1 VSSAARYS
9 GGICAERQTAAYCG
23 RHFDSGIAPA
33 RYLPDGGARQLRA
46 TAVGQTGL
54 TLSWTAPPGAQF
66 RLRRAAGD
74 VPVARRWRGVPVPVN
89 GTSAVDK
96 GRQPGKQYSY
106 SLFTRLRGRWI
117 GALVV
122 VAGTAP
128 PSGSTDA
135 SYIAAPTTL
144 LAKPS
149 DIASVTTT
157 GTGVRLVLQGQVPTP
172 PLGAGVVLP
181 ISSEL
186 PGGFLGVVTAVSADG
201 RALNLEAGGLANAF
215 DYYELSV
222 EEFSADLEPA
232 PDAPAAEAQAK
243 AQASAAA
250 AAAADETCKPSAS
263 GPRVNF
269 SRTTTLG
276 GHFKTRSTSTASS
289 APRCRSGRP
298 WTWG

>member
-1 VSSAARYS
+1 M
-9 GGICAERQTAAYCG
+9 
-23 RHFDSGIAPA
+23 
-33 RYLPDGGARQLRA
+33 
-46 TAVGQTGL
+46 
-54 TLSWTAPPGAQF
+54 
-66 RLRRAAGD
+66 
-74 VPVARRWRGVPVPVN
+74 
-89 GTSAVDK
+89 
-96 GRQPGKQYSY
+96 
-106 SLFTRLRGRWI
+106 
-117 GALVV
+117 

-128 PSGSTDA
+128 PSASTDA

-201 RALNLEAGGLANAF
+201 RTLDLEAGGLADAF

-232 PDAPAAEAQAK
+232 AE

-250 AAAADETCKPSAS
+250 AAAADDTCKPSA
-263 GPRVNF
+263 
-269 SRTTTLG
+269 TTLG
-276 GHFKTRSTSTASS
+276 GHFKTKVDKYSVFGAEVPVGASLDMGLTAKVVGKAEIKTDAAYKCALPLGKLAKTLGPYSPHRTPAS
-289 APRCRSGRP
+289 MPAPRPRRSSP
-298 WTWG
+298 AASV

>member
-1 VSSAARYS
+1 
-9 GGICAERQTAAYCG
+9 
-23 RHFDSGIAPA
+23 
-33 RYLPDGGARQLRA
+33 
-46 TAVGQTGL
+46 
-54 TLSWTAPPGAQF
+54 
-66 RLRRAAGD
+66 
-74 VPVARRWRGVPVPVN
+74 
-89 GTSAVDK
+89 
-96 GRQPGKQYSY
+96 
-106 SLFTRLRGRWI
+106 
-117 GALVV
+117 
-122 VAGTAP
+122 
-128 PSGSTDA
+128 
-135 SYIAAPTTL
+135 
-144 LAKPS
+144 
-149 DIASVTTT
+149 
-157 GTGVRLVLQGQVPTP
+157 
-172 PLGAGVVLP
+172 
-181 ISSEL
+181 
-186 PGGFLGVVTAVSADG
+186 VVTAVSADG
-201 RALNLEAGGLANAF
+201 RALNLEAGGLADAF